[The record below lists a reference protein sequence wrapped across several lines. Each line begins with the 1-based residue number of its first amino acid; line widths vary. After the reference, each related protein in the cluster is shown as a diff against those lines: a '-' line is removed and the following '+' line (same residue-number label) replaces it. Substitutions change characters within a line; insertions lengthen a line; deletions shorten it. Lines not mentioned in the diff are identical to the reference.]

1 MNKLNPRLLVHGVS
15 CELSADDI
23 ESEIVALNLKDIAK
37 SEVKVIYIFP
47 PRNNRRITNCIIEIS
62 PNVRS
67 RLLNEKHIF
76 INYSAAFPIMLECF
90 NVSNVWLLA
99 ILSRTCTKKTEDAV
113 CGNCKRWPSNEG
125 ASHSA
130 MDGNRY
136 PILRCKLMD
145 TIKQINY
152 G

>member
-1 MNKLNPRLLVHGVS
+1 MNKLNPRLLVHRVS
-15 CELSADDI
+15 CELSAEDI

-47 PRNNRRITNCIIEIS
+47 PRNNRRTTNCIIEIS

-99 ILSRTCTKKTEDAV
+99 ILSRTASLLRFAV
-113 CGNCKRWPSNEG
+113 IVLKSTN
-125 ASHSA
+125 
-130 MDGNRY
+130 
-136 PILRCKLMD
+136 
-145 TIKQINY
+145 
-152 G
+152 